1 MIKKVSLIWWI
12 IGGWVFGFIFS
23 ILIQLIYPTHTFSWV
38 FVIYHSFLSMSIL
51 EIGGI
56 LYSVTDESHRMYH
69 GGCHYCTKRKKSYCK
84 GCCYYHKEN
93 EYCNWNLPDLN
104 DHKY

>member
-23 ILIQLIYPTHTFSWV
+23 IIIQLIFPIHTFSWG
-38 FVIYHSFLSMSIL
+38 FVIYHSFLGMSI
-51 EIGGI
+51 IGICGI

-69 GGCHYCTKRKKSYCK
+69 GGCWNCTKRKKSYCK
-84 GCCYYHKEN
+84 GCCYYKCEW
-93 EYCNWNLPDLN
+93 ELPNLN
-104 DHKY
+104 DKNK